1 MPRHRGTH
9 EGAATLIGKLLLL
22 IAAGKETSTSL
33 AASLGVSPRQVNRYV
48 LQLVAAGWQIE
59 RVGAWTKAD
68 YWFELKTPSDHVS
81 QGIAGKTAPESKT
94 EPMIWITREEVGQIH
109 GQLVQ
114 EDGDVQGS
122 QDGQDSK
129 AQVQEVVGPVSR

>member
-22 IAAGKETSTSL
+22 IAAGRETSTSL

-59 RVGAWTKAD
+59 RIGAWTKAD
-68 YWFELKTPSDHVS
+68 YWFELKTPTIMLAKES
-81 QGIAGKTAPESKT
+81 QAKRRRRARP
-94 EPMIWITREEVGQIH
+94 
-109 GQLVQ
+109 
-114 EDGDVQGS
+114 S
-122 QDGQDSK
+122 Q
-129 AQVQEVVGPVSR
+129 